1 MCSIV
6 FEAEPEEEGIMRRPT
21 RRREDRLVNPALV
34 SRSLLEGAG
43 MLLILLTIFG
53 VAFGRGQGEADARA
67 LTLTALVGANLALVV
82 FEPLVIGGRGAA
94 LP

>member
-1 MCSIV
+1 
-6 FEAEPEEEGIMRRPT
+6 
-21 RRREDRLVNPALV
+21 
-34 SRSLLEGAG
+34 